1 VFTHA
6 QRSCTGDLTV
16 KGMKL
21 GSIASKG
28 QLRMSFV
35 RWAAFVVPL
44 VLLLGFLSGRSVAA
58 GNENAWYVALAKP
71 SFTPPGWVFPVAWT
85 ILYVLIGFA
94 LAIALSARGAAL
106 RTAGVVLFA
115 VQFALNLAWTPLF
128 FGAHKVGAALFVI
141 MLILALSIATAWVFS
156 RFRPAAAALM
166 LPYIAWL
173 AFAGVL
179 NWQIVRMN
187 PNAET
192 IVPASG
198 TSQMIG

>member
-1 VFTHA
+1 
-6 QRSCTGDLTV
+6 
-16 KGMKL
+16 L

-44 VLLLGFLSGRSVAA
+44 VLLLGFLSGRSVPA

-71 SFTPPGWVFPVAWT
+71 AFTPPGWVFPVAWT
-85 ILYVLIGFA
+85 ILYILIGFA
-94 LAIALSARGAAL
+94 LASILAARGARL
-106 RTAGVVLFA
+106 RVLGAALFA
-115 VQFALNLAWTPLF
+115 GQFALNLAWTPLF
-128 FGAHKVGAALFVI
+128 FGAHKVGTALVVI
-141 MLILALSIATAWVFS
+141 VAILALSVATTYVFS
-156 RFRPAAAALM
+156 RIRVSAAAM
-166 LPYIAWL
+166 MVPYLAWL

-179 NWQIVRMN
+179 NWQIVHLN

-192 IVPASG
+192 IVPAGG

>member
-1 VFTHA
+1 
-6 QRSCTGDLTV
+6 
-16 KGMKL
+16 MEL

-94 LAIALSARGAAL
+94 LAIALSARGAPL
-106 RTAGVVLFA
+106 RVVGVVLFVA
-115 VQFALNLAWTPLF
+115 QFALNLAWTPLF
-128 FGAHKVGAALFVI
+128 FGAHKAGAALV
-141 MLILALSIATAWVFS
+141 LIVLIFALSLATAWTFS

-166 LPYIAWL
+166 LPYLAWL

-179 NWQIVRMN
+179 NWQIVQLN
-187 PNAET
+187 PNADT
-192 IVPASG
+192 IVPAG
-198 TSQMIG
+198 RTSQMIG